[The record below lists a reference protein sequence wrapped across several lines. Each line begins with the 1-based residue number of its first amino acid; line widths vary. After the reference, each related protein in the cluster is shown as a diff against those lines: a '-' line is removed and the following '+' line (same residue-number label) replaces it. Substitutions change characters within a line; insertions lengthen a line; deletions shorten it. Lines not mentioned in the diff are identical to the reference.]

1 MEEKTAYILAGSFVG
16 FLIEREGLALF
27 RSVYETGNYEK
38 IYGEPLR
45 TLEEAWRVSLRE
57 Q

>member
-38 IYGEPLR
+38 IYGEPFR
-45 TLEEAWRVSLRE
+45 TLEASWRVSLRE